1 MSGQL
6 LFMWST
12 FRDSSIGTK
21 QKYFWKTHETVKSAR
36 IFLQNMSHEQLPFT
50 WSTIRDSSMG
60 TKLKYLW
67 KTHGTVKPPDF
78 FHKNMSYEQLPFMW
92 STLHRYGFCLWR
104 MQRHYIFT
112 IHLSTCH
119 CHKHLSQVAINLQNR
134 FYFPN
139 AVGVAVVFVAIAI
152 WSWSL
157 LYLSIVVLYPQCESF
172 AHSVQCLN
180 ISFSYTVPFAF
191 EKTAVFLLHKSWT
204 LRGDNAVIQ
213 DSAVTI

>member
-1 MSGQL
+1 MKL
-6 LFMWST
+6 WSLPEFFYKT
-12 FRDSSIGTK
+12 CLTNNYLSRDPQFVILAWVQSWNIYEK
-21 QKYFWKTHETVKSAR
+21 LME
-36 IFLQNMSHEQLPFT
+36 L
-50 WSTIRDSSMG
+50 WS
-60 TKLKYLW
+60 
-67 KTHGTVKPPDF
+67 PPDF